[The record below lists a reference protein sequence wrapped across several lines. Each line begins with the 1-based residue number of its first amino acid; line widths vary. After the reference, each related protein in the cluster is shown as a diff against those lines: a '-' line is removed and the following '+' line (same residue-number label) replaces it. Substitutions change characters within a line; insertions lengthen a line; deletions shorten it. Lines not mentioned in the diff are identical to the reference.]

1 MSYFDIALII
11 FVAAFTING
20 FIKGFIKLLGKIFGL
35 IIGIFIASHFYLQFY
50 EWTQNI
56 FASRV
61 ALGKVLSF
69 IIVFVVI
76 TVIIDF
82 VFVILEKVYKLIS
95 IIPFTKLINR
105 TLGASLGFIE
115 GSLFIGIILFVVSRY
130 AWIGS
135 LLGDKLVNSQV
146 APFFIKLVNLIMPIL
161 PQALKA
167 LQSII

>member
-1 MSYFDIALII
+1 MSYFDIALIV
-11 FVAAFTING
+11 FVAGFTING

-35 IIGIFIASHFYLQFY
+35 LIGIFVASHFYLQFY

-56 FASRV
+56 FGARE

-69 IIVFVVI
+69 IVVFVLV
-76 TVIIDF
+76 TVVVDF
-82 VFVILEKVYKLIS
+82 IFIILEKAFKLIS
-95 IIPFTKLINR
+95 IIPFTKLINSI
-105 TLGASLGFIE
+105 LGASLGFLQ
-115 GSLFIGIILFVVSRY
+115 GSLFIGIILFVISKY

-135 LLGDKLVNSQV
+135 LFGDKLIASQLT
-146 APFFIKLVNLIMPIL
+146 PFFIKIVNVLMPIL